1 MAQQQQRRPEDADK
15 QRVLEESAQAKEQL
29 VREQAERHERARPTP
44 TQAELD
50 AAALGIVVDEKEDD
64 GGEDEAEVLQRQ
76 MQARVGQPMGYQ
88 TRSADAGKPAPKAPP
103 PPPPQPRREEGK
115 GG

>member
-1 MAQQQQRRPEDADK
+1 MAQQQRRPEDADK

-29 VREQAERHERARPTP
+29 VQEQAQRHERARPTP

-50 AAALGIVVDEKEDD
+50 AAALGIVVDDKEDD

-88 TRSADAGKPAPKAPP
+88 TRSVDAGKPTQKAP
-103 PPPPQPRREEGK
+103 PPPPQPRRDEGK

>member
-15 QRVLEESAQAKEQL
+15 QRALEESAQAKEQL

-64 GGEDEAEVLQRQ
+64 GGEDEAEVLHGQKQ
-76 MQARVGQPMGYQ
+76 PRVGQPMGYQ
-88 TRSADAGKPAPKAPP
+88 TRSAEAGGKPGQKAPP
-103 PPPPQPRREEGK
+103 PPPPQP
-115 GG
+115 

>member
-1 MAQQQQRRPEDADK
+1 MAQQPKSQDMDPDK
-15 QRVLEESAQAKEQL
+15 QRVLEESAKNKELL
-29 VREQAERHERARPTP
+29 VKEQAERHERARPTP

-50 AAALGIVVDEKEDD
+50 AAALGVVVDEKEDD

-76 MQARVGQPMGYQ
+76 MAARVGQPMNYQ
-88 TRSADAGKPAPKAPP
+88 TRSAGADSKPAPKAPP
-103 PPPPQPRREEGK
+103 PPPPRRDEGHK